1 MQNMVSFPMKM
12 TGKET
17 TPTASLQPVFHKVA
31 ENLYRLESSG
41 GYYALVKKGGKQFR
55 RSLKTKDRKLADR
68 PNAEFLTPLSKLART
83 KLPASVRSIA
93 VSTSASNDKQ
103 RLGLSKTHEDGIFDE
118 IHLYFLLAG
127 LQISYGGALQPDI
140 TKGTNFTHRLFELVR
155 GYSPLA
161 RAAGATGLKP
171 IVNFAPWP
179 LRLSYGDE
187 EAKLFGF
194 VAELIEGAQPPLAE
208 VKENDADLFPVTQSI
223 FALPDTVE
231 RRLAWARGLTAMRWQ
246 ITRQTQAK
254 VVLGGTLVGFRGIY
268 PGVVE
273 EAWMSVIAKQPLYLI
288 GAFGG
293 AALAVIDLLQGRD
306 RPDMRTENLVKTG
319 SRIFRL

>member
-1 MQNMVSFPMKM
+1 
-12 TGKET
+12 
-17 TPTASLQPVFHKVA
+17 
-31 ENLYRLESSG
+31 
-41 GYYALVKKGGKQFR
+41 
-55 RSLKTKDRKLADR
+55 
-68 PNAEFLTPLSKLART
+68 
-83 KLPASVRSIA
+83 
-93 VSTSASNDKQ
+93 
-103 RLGLSKTHEDGIFDE
+103 
-118 IHLYFLLAG
+118 
-127 LQISYGGALQPDI
+127 
-140 TKGTNFTHRLFELVR
+140 
-155 GYSPLA
+155 
-161 RAAGATGLKP
+161 LKP